1 VPSYVRH
8 CVLLVAEIPSAVW
21 GFAGVALGGLVT
33 YLVQRRADDR
43 ADARE
48 REQRAVERQREI
60 AADARQMLG
69 IARVYEDELT
79 RVAAVVR
86 LVRKGEAWDRGSINE
101 AMFKQL
107 PEDERRLFAARS
119 GADWDTLTRAH
130 MGRDTVM
137 EIAMTTDGKPAD
149 EKKRKDLEGPEE
161 AINAGKRVL
170 KRLEREAQAE
180 LDEAEAELNRL
191 TAGSS

>member
-1 VPSYVRH
+1 M
-8 CVLLVAEIPSAVW
+8 LLAADIAPALS
-21 GFAGVALGGLVT
+21 GFAGVALGGALT
-33 YLVQRRADDR
+33 YAVQRKADDR

-86 LVRKGEAWDRGSINE
+86 LIRKGDSWDRGSINE

-137 EIAMTTDGKPAD
+137 EIAMATDGKPAG
-149 EKKRKDLEGPEE
+149 EQKRNELEGPEK
-161 AINAGKRVL
+161 AINDGKAVL
-170 KRLEREAQAE
+170 DRLEREAQAE

-191 TAGSS
+191 TNGGS